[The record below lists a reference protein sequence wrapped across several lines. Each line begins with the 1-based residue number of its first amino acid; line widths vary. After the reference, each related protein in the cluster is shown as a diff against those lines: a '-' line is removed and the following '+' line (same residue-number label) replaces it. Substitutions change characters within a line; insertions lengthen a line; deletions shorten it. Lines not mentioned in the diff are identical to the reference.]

1 MAPGTFVEDMREPKG
16 DRGFGTVVGIT
27 EDEIAVLWSSPPRA
41 LTRKRL
47 DLNFNPLAFDED
59 IFIPVGTPREEAER
73 FIAAGRPHQTSQ
85 QDAEDIEYFRKNL
98 FAALKVPKE
107 MLR

>member
-27 EDEIAVLWSSPPRA
+27 EDEIAVLWSSPPMA
-41 LTRKRL
+41 LKRRL
-47 DLNFNPLAFDED
+47 DPSRHNPLASAED
-59 IFIPVGTPREEAER
+59 FTVSIITSSHTP
-73 FIAAGRPHQTSQ
+73 QTPQ
-85 QDAEDIEYFRKNL
+85 QDAEDVEYFRKNL